1 MENLK
6 KILDD
11 LQAAEDAKKL
21 TAEQRAAELAEIE
34 GHIRNMSKALHE
46 LFNRK
51 AELEAADEE
60 ARKEQEDI
68 DRELRILQD
77 FYSKK

>member
-6 KILDD
+6 KLLDD